1 MEFQQRTVMP
11 YRDNERRT
19 VKVKF
24 YKNGDQYFQGLPM
37 NISINRYRSMEAL
50 LNELTRS
57 ISLPRGVRYV
67 MTPDNGKKIQSVHEL
82 QDGKAYICSSF
93 NSLSKIEYGKAARP
107 AWRPNTKLA
116 PLGAKPVVLAKPKMF
131 ELEKQ
136 REQRLNRLLQQPK
149 IVTVVKSGPR
159 PRKVGKIMLNK
170 KTGQTF
176 DQVLNDISETL
187 RLPSNNR
194 IKKLYTT
201 NGKALRELSEM
212 LGSDKIFI
220 AVGSEGLKMS
230 DLEEIMEEVRN
241 LPGNNGSISHGA
253 SSFGNKKPILK
264 PIGQEKNN
272 PQSHQPV
279 KTDDSTKRASRN
291 RVADTADISRVSN
304 ANDLNKSSNNKL
316 ADTTQ
321 KSRAS
326 SDTLSE
332 KMPLTN
338 QNIEKDTYEN
348 EKDIDE
354 SEKNED
360 QVDKQASNDDI
371 FSPVKDT
378 VTDGDGDTHSEK
390 MPLTNQNIEKDID
403 ENEKD
408 FNESEKDIDESE
420 KNEDRVDKQASND
433 DIFSHVKDT
442 VTDGD
447 VFDATA
453 DIEKEEESK
462 SNKDNLDRSSIHGE
476 DNHER
481 SSVHNEDNGINLN
494 QEKAG
499 DNEEKE
505 DTNNAKDP
513 ATPVKL
519 GDTFINK
526 VNNKNIN
533 KSAGRNTPE
542 NNEPLPNREGTYE
555 DYYVKGNIIGD
566 GNFAEVFHCVEQ
578 DTLVEYA
585 LKLVHKSKIKGKESM
600 IQDEINIMKKCRH
613 KNIIRLIEVFDT
625 QIEIQ
630 LVMELVKG
638 GDLFDLISDVSKFT
652 EFEASGLIGDLAA
665 ALQYLHKRSIIHRD
679 LKPENLLITQNF
691 DDTFTLKLG
700 DFGLA
705 VVVTEPLFQ
714 ICGTPTYLAPEVL
727 AETGY
732 GLPADMWATGV
743 INYIVLCG
751 FPPFRSKDR
760 NQNELFNIIK
770 KGEFEYLSPYW
781 DDISDTATD
790 LVDNLLMVNPVDR
803 YTAEQV
809 LKHPWIVNRAG
820 SISDVDLKDNITNNI
835 RENFDPKK
843 SFKAAALAVRTAK
856 LLDQTVESRAESRQD
871 NDDDIFGGDDED
883 FGL

>member
-1 MEFQQRTVMP
+1 MP

-116 PLGAKPVVLAKPKMF
+116 PL
-131 ELEKQ
+131 
-136 REQRLNRLLQQPK
+136 
-149 IVTVVKSGPR
+149 
-159 PRKVGKIMLNK
+159 
-170 KTGQTF
+170 
-176 DQVLNDISETL
+176 
-187 RLPSNNR
+187 
-194 IKKLYTT
+194 
-201 NGKALRELSEM
+201 
-212 LGSDKIFI
+212 
-220 AVGSEGLKMS
+220 
-230 DLEEIMEEVRN
+230 EIMEEVRN

-304 ANDLNKSSNNKL
+304 ANDLTKSSNNKL

-378 VTDGDGDTHSEK
+378 VTDGDVDTHSEK

-408 FNESEKDIDESE
+408 FNESEKDIDE
-420 KNEDRVDKQASND
+420 N
-433 DIFSHVKDT
+433 
-442 VTDGD
+442 
-447 VFDATA
+447 
-453 DIEKEEESK
+453 
-462 SNKDNLDRSSIHGE
+462 
-476 DNHER
+476 
-481 SSVHNEDNGINLN
+481 
-494 QEKAG
+494 
-499 DNEEKE
+499 
-505 DTNNAKDP
+505 P

-526 VNNKNIN
+526 VNNENIN